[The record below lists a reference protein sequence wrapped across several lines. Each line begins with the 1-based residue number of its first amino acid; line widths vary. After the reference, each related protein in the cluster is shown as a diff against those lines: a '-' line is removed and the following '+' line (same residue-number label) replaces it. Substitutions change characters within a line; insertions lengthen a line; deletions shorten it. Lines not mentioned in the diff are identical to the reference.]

1 MTCCEPLAA
10 SHSVLIGTRDQPI
23 GLTVAGDS
31 HGLNVVVDALGP
43 DDRAALLRLLQE
55 PAADEPARSTTAVE
69 RATAIDA
76 SLNRSASALRTPPGL
91 ALPILDDPEGASTA
105 VFIVARRVTGV
116 AAGVWRYLP
125 EQHALA
131 QVAMGDATPHLS
143 AAYLQAA
150 FAERAP
156 VTLALTADL
165 RATLAS
171 YPLRHYRT
179 LDTDTGVAAQT
190 LALVG
195 AALGL
200 ASCMVAGYRDGVV
213 AHLLRLEDGVLPTLL
228 VPVGPPP

>member
-1 MTCCEPLAA
+1 MLEVELLGDLLGW
-10 SHSVLIGTRDQPI
+10 SFG
-23 GLTVAGDS
+23 VARR
-31 HGLNVVVDALGP
+31 VALP
-43 DDRAALLRLLQE
+43 DGEVRALPFS
-55 PAADEPARSTTAVE
+55 PAAG
-69 RATAIDA
+69 
-76 SLNRSASALRTPPGL
+76 GL
-91 ALPILDDPEGASTA
+91 ASTA
-105 VFIVARRVTGV
+105 VFAVTRRVSGV
-116 AAGVWRYLP
+116 GAGVWRYLP
-125 EQHALA
+125 QQHALA
-131 QVAMGDATPHLS
+131 PVAVGDATPHLS

-156 VTLALTADL
+156 VTLVLTADL

-179 LDTDTGVAAQT
+179 LHTDTGVAAQT

-213 AHLLRLEDGVLPTLL
+213 ADLLRLEDGVLPTLL